1 MIKEE
6 EEERTFLEDIHEIT
20 LNYID
25 NDDDDEKNR
34 QILIKSLNDYNITQ
48 KKHDFE
54 LFLCMISNISKYH
67 FRGPNFFTKIE
78 KILRIFKEDIKL
90 SFSQFNIFQIFKDN
104 KKIILFLVKEKIL
117 ETDFL
122 KTPDIENY
130 LNESDFFNFMNVT
143 DENIEKQKRGE
154 IDHYICELIR
164 KDLIDEFII
173 FVNQN

>member
-1 MIKEE
+1 MY
-6 EEERTFLEDIHEIT
+6 F
-20 LNYID
+20 
-25 NDDDDEKNR
+25 
-34 QILIKSLNDYNITQ
+34 
-48 KKHDFE
+48 
-54 LFLCMISNISKYH
+54 
-67 FRGPNFFTKIE
+67 
-78 KILRIFKEDIKL
+78 
-90 SFSQFNIFQIFKDN
+90 
-104 KKIILFLVKEKIL
+104 LFLVKEKIL

-143 DENIEKQKRGE
+143 VENIEKQKRGE

>member
-1 MIKEE
+1 MY
-6 EEERTFLEDIHEIT
+6 F
-20 LNYID
+20 
-25 NDDDDEKNR
+25 
-34 QILIKSLNDYNITQ
+34 
-48 KKHDFE
+48 
-54 LFLCMISNISKYH
+54 
-67 FRGPNFFTKIE
+67 
-78 KILRIFKEDIKL
+78 
-90 SFSQFNIFQIFKDN
+90 
-104 KKIILFLVKEKIL
+104 LFLVKEKIL

-143 DENIEKQKRGE
+143 VENIEKQKRGK